1 MGEPFKL
8 GLRGSSTSR
17 SAFGDQFQ
25 LRLDPEISEEL
36 DKLRWRL
43 EFDRIQGQ
51 LYQPDWSGIDWLLK
65 TAMTTPPSP
74 APAPNP
80 FSPGLSP
87 PPLPASKMCAPSN
100 SSSVPEPPNAPLRKG
115 EASDILKAVTRLP
128 AVEAMLSDVS
138 CQLDSQWN
146 RMGTGGK
153 AILITQSV
161 IIGGGAI
168 AGIAANEPSRVW
180 VLQKLSGVSIPVPK
194 VDGLSFSLYSPNGVI
209 AGGGLQY
216 KNSLLEAK
224 GGFEQLTLPD
234 NTRFNN
240 LSVSVTLNVSEA
252 IPLITKWLQK

>member
-1 MGEPFKL
+1 MGEPFTL

-17 SAFGDQFQ
+17 NPFGDQFK
-25 LRLDPEISEEL
+25 LRLDPDISEEL

-51 LYQPDWSGIDWLLK
+51 LYQPDWSGVDWLLK
-65 TAMTTPPSP
+65 SALTTPPSP
-74 APAPNP
+74 VASPNP

-87 PPLPASKMCAPSN
+87 PPLPASKMCTPSAG
-100 SSSVPEPPNAPLRKG
+100 SSVPEPPNPSLRKG

-128 AVEAMLSDVS
+128 AVEAMLADVN

-146 RMGTGGK
+146 RLGTGGQ
-153 AILITQSV
+153 ALVITQSV
-161 IIGGGAI
+161 IIAGGAV

-194 VDGLSFSLYSPNGVI
+194 VSGLSFSIYSPNGVI
-209 AGGGLQY
+209 AGGGVQFQN
-216 KNSLLEAK
+216 KLLEAK
-224 GGFEQLTLPD
+224 GGFEQMTLPD

-252 IPLITKWLQK
+252 IPMITKWLQK